1 MKFYFCE
8 IYFKKEIIFI
18 KIIDN
23 ITLEGLT
30 KIKKILLIIL
40 CYYYSI
46 NKKIG
51 IILQIDHY
59 YINPKFIDS
68 WINFFKCII
77 PITKKIVVAS
87 SVIVENL
94 YLSYIFKLVSKLYKF
109 NKPVLFSNN
118 YLKSIEFINLYLK
131 KN

>member
-8 IYFKKEIIFI
+8 IYFTKTIIFI
-18 KIIDN
+18 KIINN
-23 ITLEGLT
+23 ITIEELN
-30 KIKKILLIIL
+30 KIKKLLLIIL

-46 NKKIG
+46 NKNIG

-68 WINFFKCII
+68 WINFFKSLI

-87 SVIVENL
+87 SIIVTNL
-94 YLSYIFKLVSKLYKF
+94 YLSYIFKLVSRLYQF
-109 NKPVLFSNN
+109 NKPVLFSDD
-118 YLKSIEFINLYLK
+118 YQKSIEFINLYLK
-131 KN
+131 N